1 MDKPQIELNK
11 IRSSSRDILVI
22 DVISSTILFV
32 IFMVFIRDK
41 FIQIFKEMNIVPATL
56 FHKILYE
63 NTPIVLIVV
72 FVLIMS
78 MFILREKIIKN
89 KTITYFINSFVL
101 IALIVSI
108 IYFGL
113 CIFFLPLYDA
123 PITSL
128 K

>member
-11 IRSSSRDILVI
+11 IKSNSRNILVI
-22 DVISSTILFV
+22 DVTSLTILFV
-32 IFMVFIRDK
+32 LFMVFIRDK
-41 FIQIFKEMNIVPATL
+41 FLQIFREMNAVPTTL

-63 NTPIVLIVV
+63 NPPIILIAVFILIIVL
-72 FVLIMS
+72 
-78 MFILREKIIKN
+78 FILKEKIIKN
-89 KTITYFINSFVL
+89 KTITYFINSLVL

-108 IYFGL
+108 VYFGL